1 MNEHPYTHLRNTKL
15 WAVIEK
21 AVVGLEENQDLKITT
36 PAEYVI
42 GYIYKQLADY
52 GVSVDLNSD

>member
-15 WAVIEK
+15 WDVIEK
-21 AVVGLEENQDLKITT
+21 AVFGLEENQDLKITT

-42 GYIYKQLADY
+42 GYIYKQLADH